1 MNTDRLF
8 KTVIMELTTDLL
20 KAEADLEHAINED
33 TLSES
38 KINKIKY
45 ILATIVSIE
54 SSLAKFG
61 SMVNN
66 TNQKKEN
73 NGTI

>member
-1 MNTDRLF
+1 MNSDRLF
-8 KTVIMELTTDLL
+8 KTVIMDLTTDLL

-54 SSLAKFG
+54 NSLAKFT
-61 SMVNN
+61 SLVNN
-66 TNQKKEN
+66 MNTKKEN
-73 NGTI
+73 NGTN

>member
-1 MNTDRLF
+1 MD
-8 KTVIMELTTDLL
+8 LTTDML

-54 SSLAKFG
+54 NSLAKFT
-61 SMVNN
+61 SLVNN
-66 TNQKKEN
+66 MNTKKEN
-73 NGTI
+73 NGTN

>member
-1 MNTDRLF
+1 MD
-8 KTVIMELTTDLL
+8 LTTDLL

-54 SSLAKFG
+54 NSLAKFT
-61 SMVNN
+61 SLVNN
-66 TNQKKEN
+66 MNTKKEN
-73 NGTI
+73 NGTN

>member
-8 KTVIMELTTDLL
+8 KTVIMDLTTDLL
-20 KAEADLEHAINED
+20 KSEADLEHAINED

-38 KINKIKY
+38 KINKIKH

-54 SSLAKFG
+54 NSLAKFRY
-61 SMVNN
+61 MINKN
-66 TNQKKEN
+66 EPKTEN
-73 NGTI
+73 NGTD